1 MKGIMHRRHRIMALL
16 TLIALVVSFTG
27 TAFASACATPAAVSH
42 AQHEGM
48 PGQPAQDHDSDQSV
62 PGCPMALTAGCTT
75 APSLMTDV
83 SITFA
88 GAPEVVIA
96 AVASD
101 DALDHIRT
109 SIIFHPPRF

>member
-1 MKGIMHRRHRIMALL
+1 MKGIMHRRQGIMALL

-27 TAFASACATPAAVSH
+27 TAFASACAAPAAVSH

-48 PGQPAQDHDSDQSV
+48 PAPPTHEHDSEPSA
-62 PGCPMALTAGCTT
+62 PGCPMALAAGCAT
-75 APSLMTDV
+75 APSLTADAT
-83 SITFA
+83 ITLA
-88 GAPEVVIA
+88 SAPEVVIA

>member
-1 MKGIMHRRHRIMALL
+1 MKGIMHRRHGIMALL
-16 TLIALVVSFTG
+16 TLIALAVSFTG
-27 TAFASACATPAAVSH
+27 TAFASACAAPSGVSH

-48 PGQPAQDHDSDQSV
+48 PEQPTPDHDSEPSV
-62 PGCPMALTAGCTT
+62 PGCPMALAAGCAT
-75 APSLMTDV
+75 APSLTANV

-88 GAPEVVIA
+88 VAPEVLIA
-96 AVASD
+96 AVTSD